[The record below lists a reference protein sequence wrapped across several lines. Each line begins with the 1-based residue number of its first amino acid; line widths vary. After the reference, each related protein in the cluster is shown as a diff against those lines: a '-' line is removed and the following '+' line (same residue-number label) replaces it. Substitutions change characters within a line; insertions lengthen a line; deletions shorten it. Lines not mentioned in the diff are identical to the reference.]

1 MSHPSRLTK
10 SKDKT
15 LSQLA
20 SLGPMRKGSLTEQYV
35 EVTLKDGSNSRRGPY
50 TLYSCKENGKTVS
63 RRLRS
68 DGEVALYREQIAAFR
83 RFQELTAELARIG
96 RTLADLAAEDP
107 EGSKK
112 NSKN

>member
-1 MSHPSRLTK
+1 
-10 SKDKT
+10 
-15 LSQLA
+15 
-20 SLGPMRKGSLTEQYV
+20 MRKGSLTEQYV

-68 DGEVALYREQIAAFR
+68 DGEVTLYREQIAAFR

-96 RTLADLAAEDP
+96 RTLADLEAEDP